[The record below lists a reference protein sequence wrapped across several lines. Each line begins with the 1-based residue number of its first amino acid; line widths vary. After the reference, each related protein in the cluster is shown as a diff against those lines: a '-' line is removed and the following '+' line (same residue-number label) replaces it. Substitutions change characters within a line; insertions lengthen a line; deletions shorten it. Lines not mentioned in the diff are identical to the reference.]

1 MNAAPATQKIR
12 PWAVVAG
19 REIKVKLTDK
29 NFIMSTVFTLVL
41 IAVIFAVQAF
51 FASQASESKV
61 AVVDDDGAAIVASA
75 QALVETDDADAVL
88 ESVSVDS
95 VEAGKAAV
103 TEGDAD
109 AVLFQEDGVWTLG
122 ADGFPGS
129 DVLGPI
135 EATIQS
141 QVLSTNAAEAGTTL
155 DALSAGSEV
164 VTEDVSGADSDEQLV
179 VFIAGLAFAVLFYI
193 ASLMFGMSI
202 ATSVIE
208 EKQSR
213 IVEIITAAIPTSQL
227 LAGKV
232 LGNTVLAFAQMVL
245 LVGVSLIGLTFS
257 DYDTYLPMVTEPLL
271 WYLPFFIVGFI
282 ALACIWAAAGAMG
295 SRTED
300 LQTTTMP
307 LTLTLVGLFLLALN
321 LDGAAA
327 AIASYFPVMST
338 FMMPLRILE
347 GDVTW
352 WQPLLALAITLGF
365 SWLTIRLGARIY
377 RRGLLQTQGKLGFKE
392 ALSGS

>member
-1 MNAAPATQKIR
+1 MSAAPATQKIR